1 MTDTASGQQ
10 QGRYDKI
17 QEQVYVL
24 LESQADDNKARK
36 FVIYF
41 IAALILLNVIVVIL
55 ETKHEFFI
63 EHASFF
69 HAFDLITVIVFT
81 VEYGLRVWV
90 CVRNPL
96 YSSPVKG
103 RIRFALSPFA
113 LVDLIAI
120 TPFYLPLIVPVE
132 LRLLRMLRLL
142 RVFRV
147 LKLGRYSNAFDTFVD
162 VLKSKKEEIV
172 IGVIIAT
179 IILILSSSALFFVE
193 YEAQPVKFAS
203 IPDAMWWAVITLTT
217 VGYGDVYPMTGP
229 GKIIGAIVAISGIGL
244 IAFPAGLFAS
254 GFAESIQ
261 KRRKRKTDKPI
272 ICPQCGAE
280 FDMHAGVAP
289 GSSKKTGENVH
300 FAEESNDSEIISK

>member
-1 MTDTASGQQ
+1 MTDAASGRQ

-24 LESQADDNKARK
+24 LESQAGDNKARK
-36 FVIYF
+36 FIIYF

-69 HAFDLITVIVFT
+69 HAFDFFTVIVFT

-103 RIRFALSPFA
+103 RLRFALSPFA

-120 TPFYLPLIVPVE
+120 TPFYLPLFVPIE

-162 VLKSKKEEIV
+162 VLRSKKEEMV

-179 IILILSSSALFFVE
+179 IILILSSSAMFFVE

-217 VGYGDVYPMTGP
+217 VGYGDVYPMTVP
-229 GKIIGAIVAISGIGL
+229 GKIIGALVAISAIGL

-261 KRRKRKTDKPI
+261 KRRTRKSDKTI
-272 ICPQCGAE
+272 ICPQCGEE
-280 FDMHAGVAP
+280 FDMHAGAAP
-289 GSSKKTGENVH
+289 GSSKKTGEIVP
-300 FAEESNDSEIISK
+300 FAEERNDSEIMSK

>member
-1 MTDTASGQQ
+1 MTDIIQGRQ
-10 QGRYDKI
+10 QGLYEKI

-36 FVIYF
+36 FVIHF
-41 IAALILLNVIVVIL
+41 LVVMILLNVIVVIL

-69 HAFDLITVIVFT
+69 HAFDFFTVIIFT

-96 YSSPVKG
+96 YSSPVNG

-120 TPFYLPLIVPVE
+120 TPFYLPLIIPIE
-132 LRLLRMLRLL
+132 FRLLRMLRLL

-147 LKLGRYSNAFDTFVD
+147 LELGRYSHAFDTFVD
-162 VLKSKKEEIV
+162 VLRSKKEELV

-193 YEAQPVKFAS
+193 NETQPVKFAS

-217 VGYGDVYPMTGP
+217 VGYGDVYPMTVP
-229 GKIIGAIVAISGIGL
+229 GKIIGALVAISAIGL

-261 KRRKRKTDKPI
+261 KRRKRKTDKKI

-280 FDMHAGVAP
+280 FDMQAGVAP
-289 GSSKKTGENVH
+289 GNSKKTGENVP